1 MTELELQRYLL
12 REYPQENVR
21 CEWKEFKNLK
31 NSFCGDEK
39 DDVISYVSAIANMEG
54 GFLVIGVHDKTL
66 EIVGTDTYNYD
77 RQKAIL
83 RLTDRCAN
91 LSSEGLDIEEFI
103 TDDTKKKVWVISI
116 PKHRPKLPVYAHD
129 KAWQR
134 IEDSLVELTSER
146 LNAILEETS
155 PTYDWSAETII
166 EATIDD
172 LDSRALQKAREEYKS
187 VHPRLAE
194 EVDAW
199 SDMVIR

>member
-1 MTELELQRYLL
+1 MNELELQQYLL
-12 REYPQENVR
+12 REYPQENAR

-91 LSSEGLDIEEFI
+91 LSSEGLDIVEYI
-103 TDDTKKKVWVISI
+103 TSDTQKKVWVIRI
-116 PKHRPKLPVYAHD
+116 PKHLPKRPVYAHD

-146 LNAILEETS
+146 ISCHLLI
-155 PTYDWSAETII
+155 
-166 EATIDD
+166 
-172 LDSRALQKAREEYKS
+172 
-187 VHPRLAE
+187 
-194 EVDAW
+194 
-199 SDMVIR
+199 M